1 MCLTQCPER
10 KVFAMEQIANELKK
24 MVKAGMGA
32 VAAGMEKTQEAI
44 DTFAKKG
51 EPIYQ
56 QAKSV
61 VSEAADKVKQAVND
75 GMQGMTFKPG
85 VEEIIGKVKNL
96 TREEWEQIRTAMDD
110 FFAQASEASDT
121 PDGAADAEDADM
133 PEADEVP
140 EKPVDPMDIAEDMRA
155 ADTVDAADNRPEE

>member
-1 MCLTQCPER
+1 MD
-10 KVFAMEQIANELKK
+10 QITNELKK

-61 VSEAADKVKQAVND
+61 VSDAADKVKQAVND
-75 GMQGMTFKPG
+75 GIQNMNCKPG
-85 VEEIIGKVKNL
+85 VEEIISKVKDL
-96 TREEWEQIRTAMDD
+96 TQEEWEQIRGAVDD
-110 FFAQASEASDT
+110 FFAQAREAAEKAKEDAEAS
-121 PDGAADAEDADM
+121 PDGAADAEAAEEA
-133 PEADEVP
+133 PEA
-140 EKPVDPMDIAEDMRA
+140 EKPVDPMDIAESMQ
-155 ADTVDAADNRPEE
+155 TVDTADDHPEE

>member
-1 MCLTQCPER
+1 
-10 KVFAMEQIANELKK
+10 MEQITNELKK

-32 VAAGMEKTQEAI
+32 VAAGVEKTQEAI

-75 GMQGMTFKPG
+75 GMQGMNFKPG
-85 VEEIIGKVKNL
+85 AEEIIGKVKNL
-96 TREEWEQIRTAMDD
+96 TKEEWEQIRTAVDD
-110 FFAQASEASDT
+110 FFAQVSETDDT
-121 PDGAADAEDADM
+121 PDGAADAQDA
-133 PEADEVP
+133 EASEAA
-140 EKPVDPMDIAEDMRA
+140 EKPVDPMDIAEDMR
-155 ADTVDAADNRPEE
+155 TTDAAENRPEE